1 MSLANPS
8 EDIDEIITPK
18 KGIMGKFTKKFS
30 KVKIFGLLLLIGIII
45 GILIG
50 HYYIQPVLVQESG
63 ICKSCIETNQ
73 LLTMENEC
81 LYEILPAELDTSICF
96 DK

>member
-1 MSLANPS
+1 MSLSNPG
-8 EDIDEIITPK
+8 EDIDDLITPK
-18 KGIMGKFTKKFS
+18 KGIIGKFNKKFS
-30 KVKIFGLLLLIGIII
+30 KIKLFGLVLLIGIII

-50 HYYIQPVLVQESG
+50 NYYIQPILTQESG
-63 ICKSCIETNQ
+63 ICKTCIETNQ

-81 LYEILPAELDTSICF
+81 LYTILPSEIDTSICF